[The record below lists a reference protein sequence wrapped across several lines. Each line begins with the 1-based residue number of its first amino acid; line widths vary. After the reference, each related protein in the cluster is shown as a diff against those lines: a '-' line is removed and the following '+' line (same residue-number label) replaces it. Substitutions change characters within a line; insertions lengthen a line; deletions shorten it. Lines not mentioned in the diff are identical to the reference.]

1 MNIDRLPLDA
11 QINLLDFYENLP
23 KYMYSN
29 LIEIVHLLYRN
40 YNYALENHDFMNN
53 NIYNMVFSIALLKHS
68 NASSI
73 RPFFCNPNPL
83 PHHEVDSSGFR
94 LNALLKDSI
103 QASYLSKL

>member
-1 MNIDRLPLDA
+1 MCSWGVIEEYVKQIILRRSSESKTNMNIDRLPLDA

-53 NIYNMVFSIALLKHS
+53 NIYNMVFFYCLIKA
-68 NASSI
+68 
-73 RPFFCNPNPL
+73 F
-83 PHHEVDSSGFR
+83 
-94 LNALLKDSI
+94 
-103 QASYLSKL
+103 

>member
-1 MNIDRLPLDA
+1 VCSWGVIEEYVKQIILRRSSESKTNMNIDRLPLDA

-53 NIYNMVFSIALLKHS
+53 NIYNMVFFYCLIKA
-68 NASSI
+68 
-73 RPFFCNPNPL
+73 F
-83 PHHEVDSSGFR
+83 
-94 LNALLKDSI
+94 
-103 QASYLSKL
+103 

>member
-1 MNIDRLPLDA
+1 MCSWGVIEEYVKQIILRRSSESKTNMNIDRLHLDA

-53 NIYNMVFSIALLKHS
+53 NIYNMVFFYCLIKA
-68 NASSI
+68 
-73 RPFFCNPNPL
+73 F
-83 PHHEVDSSGFR
+83 
-94 LNALLKDSI
+94 
-103 QASYLSKL
+103 